1 MDKESYQSDKHSA
14 TSHRIFP
21 LNNSL
26 FAVRSWCPRNEGAMF
41 FRTKT
46 SGPRSYLQ
54 IVENRWEDGRPRQRV
69 IATLGR
75 LDHLQQSGQLDA
87 LLVSGARLA
96 QSVLLLSAHA
106 KGQLPTI
113 TTRRI
118 GPALVFQRLWQQTG
132 CQRVIEQLLDGRRFE
147 FDVERAIFLTVL
159 HRLFAPGSD
168 RAADKWRTDYQI
180 DGCDVLQLHHLYRA
194 MAWLGEE
201 LPQDQQKGKTPFAP
215 RCTKDRIEE
224 ALFAHRRDR
233 FSDLQ
238 LVFFDTTSISF
249 EGEGGQEIG
258 QRGYSKDHRPD
269 LYQMIVGAV
278 LDGQGRP
285 LCCELWPG
293 NTTDVTTLIPVVD
306 RLRSRCGVRRVCI
319 VADRGMISQETIEA
333 LEQPERG
340 WQYILGA
347 RMRSQTE
354 VKDEVL
360 SRAGRYRSVHP
371 PRVKSDDPSPLKV
384 KEVWVDE
391 RRYVV
396 CLNEDEARKDA
407 ADREATVA
415 ALREQLHSGDKS
427 LVGNKG
433 YRRYPSG
440 GGPEHFRIDEAK
452 VAEEARYDGKWVLR
466 TNTDLDAAEVALQY
480 KRLGMVEHWFRS
492 CKSLLQTRPIYHK
505 CDETIRGHGF
515 CSFLALV
522 LRQELQARLEERGH
536 ELEGADVIQDLDRLQ
551 MVEVEPDGK
560 RFLLRTEAQGTCGKV
575 FQAVGVALPP
585 TVQQVSPTTPGEDA
599 AHSATPPG

>member
-26 FAVRSWCPRNEGAMF
+26 FAVRSWCPNLEGTMF

-75 LDHLQQSGQLDA
+75 LDQLQQSGQLDA
-87 LLVSGARLA
+87 LLASGARLA

-118 GPALVFQRLWQQTG
+118 GPALIIQRPWEQTG
-132 CQRVIEQLLDGRRFE
+132 CRRVIEQLLHGRRFE
-147 FDVERAIFLTVL
+147 FAVERAVFLTVL

-168 RAADKWRTDYQI
+168 RAADTWKSNYHV
-180 DGCDVLQLHHLYRA
+180 DGCESLQLDHLYRA

-201 LPQDQQKGKTPFAP
+201 LPDGQQKDKTPFAP
-215 RCTKDRIEE
+215 RCVKDRIEE
-224 ALFAHRRDR
+224 ELFAHRRDL
-233 FSDLQ
+233 FTDLQ
-238 LVFFDTTSISF
+238 LVFFDTTFIYF
-249 EGEGGQEIG
+249 EGEGGQDIG
-258 QRGYSKDHRPD
+258 QRGFSKDHRPD
-269 LYQMIVGAV
+269 LYQMVVGAV

-285 LCCELWPG
+285 ICCELWPG

-306 RLRSRCGVRRVCI
+306 RLRSRFGVRRVCI
-319 VADRGMISQETIEA
+319 VADRGMISQETIAA
-333 LEQPERG
+333 LEQDERG

-347 RMRSQTE
+347 RMRSQNE

-360 SRAGRYRSVHP
+360 SRAGRYRVVHP
-371 PRVKSDDPSPLKV
+371 KRVQSDDPSPLKV
-384 KEVWVDE
+384 KEVWVGDH
-391 RRYVV
+391 RYVV

-407 ADREATVA
+407 ADREAIVA
-415 ALREQLHSGDKS
+415 ALREQLPSGDKS

-433 YRRYPSG
+433 YRRYLG
-440 GGPEHFRIDEAK
+440 GGPDHFRIDEAK
-452 VAEEARYDGKWVLR
+452 VAEDARYDGKWVLR
-466 TNTDLDAAEVALQY
+466 TNTAWDSADVALQY
-480 KRLGMVEHWFRS
+480 KQLWMVEQWFRS
-492 CKSLLQTRPIYHK
+492 CKSLLPTRPIYHK
-505 CDETIRGHGF
+505 CDETIRGHVF

-522 LRQELQARLEERGH
+522 LRQELQSRLEERGH
-536 ELEGADVIQDLDRLQ
+536 ECEWADVICDLDRLQ
-551 MVEVEPDGK
+551 MVEVEQDEK
-560 RFLLRTEAQGTCGKV
+560 KFLLRSEVQGSCGKV

-585 TVQQVSPTTPGEDA
+585 TVQQTSPTSPEEDA
-599 AHSATPPG
+599 SASATPPD

>member
-1 MDKESYQSDKHSA
+1 
-14 TSHRIFP
+14 
-21 LNNSL
+21 
-26 FAVRSWCPRNEGAMF
+26 MF

-54 IVENRWEDGRPRQRV
+54 IVENRWVDGRPRQRV

-75 LDHLQQSGQLDA
+75 LDQLQQSGQLDA

-118 GPALVFQRLWQQTG
+118 GPALVFERLWRETG

-147 FDVERAIFLTVL
+147 FDVERAVFLTVL

-168 RAADKWRTDYQI
+168 RAADKWRADYQI
-180 DGCDVLQLHHLYRA
+180 DGCELLKLYHFYRA

-201 LPQDQQKGKTPFAP
+201 LPDDQQKDKTPFAP
-215 RCTKDRIEE
+215 RCVKDRIEE
-224 ALFAHRRDR
+224 ELFAHRRDL
-233 FSDLQ
+233 FTDLQ

-249 EGEGGQEIG
+249 EGGGGDDLG
-258 QRGYSKDHRPD
+258 QRGFSKDHRPD
-269 LYQMIVGAV
+269 LYQMVVGAV

-285 LCCELWPG
+285 IGCELWPG

-306 RLRSRCGVRRVCI
+306 RLRSRFGVRRVCI
-319 VADRGMISQETIEA
+319 VADRGMISRETLAA

-347 RMRSQTE
+347 RMRSQNE

-360 SRAGRYRSVHP
+360 SRAGRYRVVHP
-371 PRVKSDDPSPLKV
+371 KRVQSDDPSPLKV
-384 KEVWVDE
+384 KEVWVGDH
-391 RRYVV
+391 RYVV

-407 ADREATVA
+407 ADREAIVA
-415 ALREQLHSGDKS
+415 ALREQLHNGDKA

-433 YRRYPSG
+433 YRRYLGG
-440 GGPEHFRIDEAK
+440 GGPDHFRIDEAK
-452 VAEEARYDGKWVLR
+452 LAEDARYDGKWVLR
-466 TNTDLDAAEVALQY
+466 TNTGLDSADVALQY
-480 KRLGMVEHWFRS
+480 KQLWMVEQWFRS

-505 CDETIRGHGF
+505 CDETIRGHVF

-522 LRQELQARLEERGH
+522 LRQELQSRLEERGH
-536 ELEGADVIQDLDRLQ
+536 DLEWADVIGDLDRLQ
-551 MVEVEPDGK
+551 MVEVEQDGK
-560 RFLLRTEAQGTCGKV
+560 RFLLRSEVQGSCGKV
-575 FQAVGVALPP
+575 FQTAGVAIPP
-585 TVQQVSPTTPGEDA
+585 TVQQAPPTSPGQDT
-599 AHSATPPG
+599 AHSATPSG

>member
-1 MDKESYQSDKHSA
+1 
-14 TSHRIFP
+14 
-21 LNNSL
+21 
-26 FAVRSWCPRNEGAMF
+26 MF

-75 LDHLQQSGQLDA
+75 LDQLQQSGQLDA
-87 LLVSGARLA
+87 LLASGARLA

-118 GPALVFQRLWQQTG
+118 GPALIFERLWRETG
-132 CQRVIEQLLDGRRFE
+132 CRRVLEGLLDGRRFE
-147 FDVERAIFLTVL
+147 CDVERAIFLTVL

-168 RAADKWRTDYQI
+168 RAADTWRTDYQI
-180 DGCDVLQLHHLYRA
+180 DGCEQLKLHHLYRA

-201 LPQDQQKGKTPFAP
+201 LPHDQQTGKTPFAP

-224 ALFAHRRDR
+224 ELFAHRRDL
-233 FSDLQ
+233 FTGLQ
-238 LVFFDTTSISF
+238 LVFFDTTSIYF
-249 EGEGGQEIG
+249 EGNGGEDIG
-258 QRGYSKDHRPD
+258 QRGFSKDHRPD
-269 LYQMIVGAV
+269 LYQMVVGAV

-285 LCCELWPG
+285 ICCELWPG

-306 RLRSRCGVRRVCI
+306 RLRSRFGVRRVCI

-333 LEQPERG
+333 LEKPERG
-340 WQYILGA
+340 WLYILGA
-347 RMRSQTE
+347 RMRSQNE

-360 SRAGRYRSVHP
+360 SRAGRYRVVHP
-371 PRVKSDDPSPLKV
+371 KRAESTAPSPLKI
-384 KEVWVDE
+384 KEVWVDD
-391 RRYVV
+391 RRYIV

-407 ADREATVA
+407 ADREAIVA
-415 ALREQLHSGDKS
+415 ALREQLRSGDKS
-427 LVGNKG
+427 LIGNKG
-433 YRRYPSG
+433 YRRYLSG
-440 GGPEHFRIDEAK
+440 SNSPHFQIDEAK

-466 TNTDLDAAEVALQY
+466 TNTDLDSAEVALQY
-480 KRLGMVEHWFRS
+480 KQLWMVEHWFRS
-492 CKSLLQTRPIYHK
+492 CKTLLQTRPIYHK
-505 CDETIRGHGF
+505 CDETIRGHVF

-536 ELEGADVIQDLDRLQ
+536 DLEWADVIADLDRLQ
-551 MVEVEPDGK
+551 MVEVEQDGK
-560 RFLLRTEAQGTCGKV
+560 RFLLRSEVQGSCGKV
-575 FQAVGVALPP
+575 FHAAGVAMPP
-585 TVQQVSPTTPGEDA
+585 TVQQASPTGPGQDA
-599 AHSATPPG
+599 AHSATSPG